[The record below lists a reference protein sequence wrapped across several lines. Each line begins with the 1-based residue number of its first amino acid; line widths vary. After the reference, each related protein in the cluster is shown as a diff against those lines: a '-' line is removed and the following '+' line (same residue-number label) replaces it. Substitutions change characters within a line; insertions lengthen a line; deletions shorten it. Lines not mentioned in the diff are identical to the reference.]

1 MKKLFIAA
9 LVLSALIVSSVN
21 STEAAEV
28 DHRAWTLVQV
38 SYEVQQGDTLD
49 SVTEMYMK
57 KNSYGKREFKEF
69 REGIK
74 QLNDWLLERDMKEG
88 DVLRINYWEKV
99 KD

>member
-1 MKKLFIAA
+1 MKKLFIAVFVLFA
-9 LVLSALIVSSVN
+9 LMVSGVN

-28 DHRAWTLVQV
+28 DRRAWTLVQV

-49 SVTEMYMK
+49 SVTEMYLK
-57 KNSYGKREFKEF
+57 KNTYGNREFKEF

-74 QLNDWLLERDMKEG
+74 QLNEWLLERDMKAG

-99 KD
+99 E